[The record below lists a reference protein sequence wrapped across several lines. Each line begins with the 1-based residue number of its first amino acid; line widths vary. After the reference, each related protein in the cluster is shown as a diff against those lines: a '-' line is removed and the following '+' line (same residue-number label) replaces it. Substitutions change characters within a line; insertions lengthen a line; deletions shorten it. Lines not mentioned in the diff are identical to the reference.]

1 MKANIEKV
9 LTEINNS
16 RDSLVELVVMFG
28 KNKEY
33 ENKTNEDL
41 RNELRNSIMESGK
54 DNFVKMCMGI
64 GVIEYDESKINK
76 Y

>member
-9 LTEINNS
+9 LTEISDS

-28 KNKEY
+28 QNNEY
-33 ENKTNEDL
+33 ENKTNEEL

-54 DNFVKMCMGI
+54 EHFVKMCMGV
-64 GVIEYDESKINK
+64 GALEYDESRINE

>member
-9 LTEINNS
+9 LTEINDS
-16 RDSLVELVVMFG
+16 RESLVELVVMFG
-28 KNKEY
+28 QNKEY
-33 ENKTNEDL
+33 ENKTNEEL

-54 DNFVKMCMGI
+54 ENFVKMCMGV
-64 GVIEYDESKINK
+64 GAIEYDELKINE